1 MGMSRRRLRRGSLS
15 CLWPHGAWGARGL
28 VLPYSGGGVA
38 PPLPPRGG
46 ACVWLT
52 GWAYQHREA
61 PLFVPSTQKID
72 VALGILVNAQSPR
85 SFPPTTKPKV
95 RGI

>member
-1 MGMSRRRLRRGSLS
+1 M
-15 CLWPHGAWGARGL
+15 A
-28 VLPYSGGGVA
+28 
-38 PPLPPRGG
+38 PRGG

-61 PLFVPSTQKID
+61 PLFVPSTQKMD

-85 SFPPTTKPKV
+85 TCFPDEEALRRLVPSAAQHNTLPANEITL
-95 RGI
+95 